1 MPRSLVQHTFR
12 DGLETA
18 IAKRGAVLGPTA
30 IKRHVRNRVRFH
42 TPAAGERRTRRIRR
56 LITATVSAAI
66 LSGSVLIAA
75 APSAEALPRCTDLY
89 AYAMSAQWAWS
100 TDIGDG
106 NYEAAATQ
114 AEVLDG
120 YLRLIRDYC

>member
-1 MPRSLVQHTFR
+1 MPRPIVQHTFR

-18 IAKRGAVLGPTA
+18 IAKSGAELGPAA
-30 IKRHVRNRVRFH
+30 IERSAGTGVRRHS
-42 TPAAGERRTRRIRR
+42 PAAGVTRTRRIRR
-56 LITATVSAAI
+56 LIAATVSAAI

-106 NYEAAATQ
+106 NYEAAAIQ